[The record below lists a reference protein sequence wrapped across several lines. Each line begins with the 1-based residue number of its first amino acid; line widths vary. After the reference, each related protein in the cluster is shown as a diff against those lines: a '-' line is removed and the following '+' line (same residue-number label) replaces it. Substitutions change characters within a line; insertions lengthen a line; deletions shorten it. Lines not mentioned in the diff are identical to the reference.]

1 MTRVLASLESPL
13 TMIIIII
20 TFIISIIIIIITI
33 IKTII
38 VISNIFAN
46 VIVYIIFID
55 IIIII
60 TLICSMPK
68 SFFWKPFVH
77 IFGEGR
83 NMEQEQRPLSK
94 PRRRPGF
101 HRDRR
106 WTEFYQERDSEVQW
120 YILSYWL
127 RKKSWQLDL
136 GEWKTTKF
144 QAMDK
149 KLV

>member
-1 MTRVLASLESPL
+1 MENLNIFLFFVPESKL
-13 TMIIIII
+13 YTYLIALHIQ
-20 TFIISIIIIIITI
+20 
-33 IKTII
+33 KKKQEQI
-38 VISNIFAN
+38 VISNILAN

-144 QAMDK
+144 PAMDK